1 MSKTSPTS
9 AVVLFSGGQ
18 DSTTCLL
25 WAVRE
30 FEKVFPL
37 VVDYGQRHAV
47 EIECARDICQNL
59 GLQLT
64 EVKSDEIRTFS
75 DDALTH
81 PEKVIEKGDERPNTF
96 VPGRNLSFL
105 LTAARFAYFV
115 GADAVVAG
123 MCQTD
128 YSGYP
133 DCREEFV
140 RAAETAIHLAFD
152 RRIPILTPLMFLTKA
167 QTWQL
172 ADELGGL
179 ELVVNRTH
187 TCYHGVRDAAHDW
200 GYGCGHCPAC
210 ELRKK
215 GWNEYVCDY
224 RSKAPQKTYSPTNKR

>member
-1 MSKTSPTS
+1 MFKEPKKR

-25 WAVRE
+25 WAMRE
-30 FEKVFPL
+30 YERVFPL
-37 VVDYGQRHAV
+37 VIDYGQRHAV
-47 EIECARDICQNL
+47 EIECARDICQRLNL
-59 GLQLT
+59 ELT
-64 EVKSDEIRTFS
+64 EVRNDEFRAFG
-75 DDALTH
+75 DDALTR
-81 PEKVIEKGDERPNTF
+81 PTRKIEAGNGLPNTF

-105 LTAARFAYFV
+105 ATAARFAYFV

-133 DCREEFV
+133 DCRDEFV
-140 RAAETAIHLAFD
+140 RAAEAAIRLALD
-152 RRIPILTPLMFLTKA
+152 RPIPIRTPLMFLSKA

-179 ELVVNRTH
+179 DFVVQFTH
-187 TCYHGVRDAAHDW
+187 TCYRGVRDELHDW
-200 GYGCGHCPAC
+200 GYGCGCCPAC

-215 GWNEYVCDY
+215 GWAEYVSDY
-224 RSKAPQKTYSPTNKR
+224 RPIAPQKT